1 MIAENV
7 GNMQGGIIDNT
18 TDNRRIS
25 DKHRKRKILA
35 QNMMTVMVTGRL
47 LDTQKCE

>member
-7 GNMQGGIIDNT
+7 INMQGEIIDNT

-25 DKHRKRKILA
+25 DKHRKRKMLA
-35 QNMMTVMVTGRL
+35 QNMMTVMVTVRL
-47 LDTQKCE
+47 LDSRKCE